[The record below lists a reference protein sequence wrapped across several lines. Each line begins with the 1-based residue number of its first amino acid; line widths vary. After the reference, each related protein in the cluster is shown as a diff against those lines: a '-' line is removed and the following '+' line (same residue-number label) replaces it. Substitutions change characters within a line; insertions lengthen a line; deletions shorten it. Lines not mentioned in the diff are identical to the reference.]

1 MDLPTILTDS
11 AAQVDRAKPADERLK
26 TEDWT
31 SPGEAWFESFME
43 TVQRQMEAAIEED
56 GAPCPCCGIP
66 T

>member
-1 MDLPTILTDS
+1 MDLATILTDS
-11 AAQVDRAKPADERLK
+11 AAQTERAKPTNERLK

-31 SPGEAWFESFME
+31 PPGEAWFEAFRA
-43 TVQRQMEAAIEED
+43 TVQQQMEAAIEDD